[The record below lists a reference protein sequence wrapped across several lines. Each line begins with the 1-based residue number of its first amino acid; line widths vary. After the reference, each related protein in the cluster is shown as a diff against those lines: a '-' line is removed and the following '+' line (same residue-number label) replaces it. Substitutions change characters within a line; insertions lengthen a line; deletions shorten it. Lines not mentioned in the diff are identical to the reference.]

1 MIVNDSNRPDFIA
14 SNPGH
19 GVVLIKMQRLE
30 GADGEDSP
38 YNESIKMFALWRMKA
53 IITVDIGT
61 TSTRAI
67 LYDDAGQVRYMDQRD
82 NGPTS
87 FEDGRVEQDPLTWHS
102 VLRSVLKNC
111 AEVATSKGFTPTCIA
126 VTAQR
131 SSLIAVD
138 RLGAALHPAIMWQD
152 LRSAALAQAMRADDA
167 LVYGKTGLK
176 ISPVFSA
183 IKMTWLRRTRPELWA
198 KTHKLLGVQDWVL
211 YLLTGRFVTDHTFAS
226 RTNLLDLQSRAWDP
240 DLLALFQVE
249 PALLC
254 ELLAPGS
261 VVGGLTPE
269 LGRLTGLTAGLPVVS
284 AGGDQQCAALG
295 LGLFSGERAV
305 ANTGTGSYLIGHSQ
319 RPVFDAQMR
328 MSCNVSA
335 VPDAYIVEAAVLTSG
350 SVYHWFTQSLL
361 GAKDATQDPFET
373 LNAEAARVPPGAN
386 GLLMLPHFKGCGSPY
401 WDPQAKGVFF
411 NLSLTTTRGDMAR
424 AILESIALELTAN
437 LQLVEQLCGPVKA
450 VSVGGG
456 MTKLDLFNQIQSDV
470 FERPV
475 QRFPSAEATSL
486 GAWMAGAVAVGLATS
501 YATAFERATGLG
513 SSVTFR
519 PNAANRDVYARQG
532 RQSRAL
538 YQALSG
544 TAFRTSMQ

>member
-1 MIVNDSNRPDFIA
+1 
-14 SNPGH
+14 
-19 GVVLIKMQRLE
+19 
-30 GADGEDSP
+30 
-38 YNESIKMFALWRMKA
+38 MKA

-61 TSTRAI
+61 SSTRAM
-67 LYDDAGQVRYMDQRD
+67 LYDDAGQVHYLDQRD
-82 NGPTS
+82 SGPT
-87 FEDGRVEQDPLTWHS
+87 FIEDGRVEQDPLTWHS

-111 AEVATSKGFTPTCIA
+111 AEVAASKGFTPVCIA

-152 LRSAALAQAMRADDA
+152 LRSAAMAQAMRADDA

-183 IKMTWLRRTRPELWA
+183 IKMTWLRRMRPDLWA

-211 YLLTGRFVTDHTFAS
+211 YLLSGRFVTDHTFAS
-226 RTNLLDLQSRAWDP
+226 RTNLLNLQSRTWDP

-254 ELLAPGS
+254 DLVAPGS

-269 LGRLTGLTAGLPVVS
+269 LARATGLTAGLPVVS

-295 LGLFSGERAV
+295 LGLLSAERAV

-319 RPVFDAQMR
+319 RPVFDTQMR
-328 MSCNVSA
+328 LSCNVSG
-335 VPDAYIVEAAVLTSG
+335 VPGAYMVEAAVLTSG
-350 SVYHWFTQSLL
+350 SVYSWFTQSLL
-361 GAKDATQDPFET
+361 GTKGATQEAFET
-373 LNAEAARVPPGAN
+373 LNAQAACAPPGAN
-386 GLLMLPHFKGCGSPY
+386 GVLMLPHFKGCGSPY

-411 NLSLTTTRGDMAR
+411 NLSLNTSRGDMAR
-424 AILESIALELTAN
+424 AILESIALELAAS
-437 LQLVEQLCGPVKA
+437 LQLVQQLCGPVKA

-456 MTKLDLFNQIQSDV
+456 MTRLDLFNQIQSDV
-470 FERPV
+470 FERTV

-486 GAWMAGAVAVGLATS
+486 GAWMAGAVAVGQATS
-501 YATAFERATGLG
+501 YAGAFARATALG
-513 SSVTFR
+513 SCVSFA
-519 PNAANRDVYARQG
+519 PNAANREVYARQA

-544 TAFRTSMQ
+544 SAFRTLMK